1 MDGQDA
7 PIAKGYFACFT
18 DNADPM
24 QLCIDTSAYTLRGVV
39 THFLIPAQLPSIPF
53 PICLVRSMGIL
64 QEAMSVYSSY
74 ATLCFT
80 RATVPF
86 DLTVFQFTGKPTDSA
101 RALRLRPR
109 TGFASETGR

>member
-7 PIAKGYFACFT
+7 PIARGYFACFT
-18 DNADPM
+18 YNADSM
-24 QLCIDTSAYTLRGVV
+24 QLWIDTSAYTLRGVV

-86 DLTVFQFTGKPTDSA
+86 GLTVFQFIAKPTDSA
-101 RALRLRPR
+101 GALKLQ
-109 TGFASETGR
+109 GQKSIS